1 VEGSKVRAGGNHT
14 FTVRIQPDPAWRVEG
29 RDVHGDLEVADH
41 VAVLGG
47 ETTAPTPTG
56 KRISLNIAPGSR
68 AGKVMRIR
76 GKGIPGL
83 GGAAAGDLLLHLRV
97 TVPAQPSE
105 EQRKLYEQLRDLS

>member
-1 VEGSKVRAGGNHT
+1 VRAGGNHT
-14 FTVRIQPDPAWRVEG
+14 FTVRLQPDPAWRLEG
-29 RDVHGDLEVADH
+29 RDIHGDLEVPDH

-47 ETTAPTPTG
+47 DATAPTPTG
-56 KRISLNIAPGSR
+56 KRILLKVAPGSR

-97 TVPAQPSE
+97 SVPDRPSE
-105 EQRKLYEQLRDLS
+105 EQRALYEKLRELGGTA